1 MRPIKIK
8 YSLKIG
14 KQIFDFYEFTQMIE
28 FSAHDVDFYKRF
40 NSFYG

>member
-14 KQIFDFYEFTQMIE
+14 KQIFDFYEFTQMME
-28 FSAHDVDFYKRF
+28 LESE
-40 NSFYG
+40 